1 MSSRLPT
8 PRVRV
13 QDVFGCVN
21 ALVDPVVR
29 HGWLAPGAAG
39 AGLVAVEMTGRRSGK
54 VVRRPLLAL
63 RLGDRVA
70 VATVR
75 RRSDW
80 VANLAADPSPTVTVR
95 GARRSA
101 DAEVFRSERG
111 GSLAVLRLGARRD
124 D

>member
-1 MSSRLPT
+1 MPRRRSTPT
-8 PRVRV
+8 VRAE
-13 QDVFGCVN
+13 DVFACMN

-29 HGWLAPGAAG
+29 RGWLAPGAAG
-39 AGLVAVEMTGRRSGK
+39 AGLVSLETVGRRSGRL
-54 VVRRPLLAL
+54 VRRPVMAL

-80 VANLAADPSPTVTVR
+80 VANLLADPSPTVTVR
-95 GARRSA
+95 GARRAA

-111 GSLAVLRLGARRD
+111 GSVAVLRLGERQPD
-124 D
+124 

>member
-1 MSSRLPT
+1 M
-8 PRVRV
+8 
-13 QDVFGCVN
+13 N

-29 HGWLAPGAAG
+29 RGWLAPAAAG
-39 AGLVAVEMTGRRSGK
+39 AGLVSLETVGRRSGRL
-54 VVRRPLLAL
+54 VRRPVLAL

-80 VANLAADPSPTVTVR
+80 VANLLADPSPTVTVR
-95 GARRSA
+95 GARRAA

-111 GSLAVLRLGARRD
+111 GSVAVLRLGERRTG
-124 D
+124 